1 MFSCVLP
8 SAATAAA
15 EPRRVS
21 ETRFS
26 NKVKEQKLEV
36 FIEKRFFLH
45 FLYVA
50 ICLYFYSFLKR
61 FQQISKF
68 EGGT

>member
-26 NKVKEQKLEV
+26 NKVKQQKLEV
-36 FIEKRFFLH
+36 FIEKRFFFAFSLCVH
-45 FLYVA
+45 LPIFL
-50 ICLYFYSFLKR
+50 L
-61 FQQISKF
+61 ISKVISIN
-68 EGGT
+68 